1 MTFGEILYCFAAAAV
16 ATAGFGMMFRT
27 QHKSLLPG
35 AIIGGIGY
43 VLYELIVRGYG
54 SAAVASFAAALFV
67 GLASELTARLL
78 KGPAIVFATAGIIPL
93 VPGAWLYRTM
103 LHIVNADYSNAIA
116 VGLETI
122 MIAGAIAMALGF
134 STVVARGALRMRRKK
149 TI

>member
-1 MTFGEILYCFAAAAV
+1 MTFGKFLYFFIAAGV

-43 VLYELIVRGYG
+43 VLYEWIMQEYG

-67 GLASELTARLL
+67 GLASEVVARCL

-103 LHIVNADYSNAIA
+103 LNIVNADYTTAIA

-122 MIAGAIAMALGF
+122 MIAGAIAMALGV
-134 STVVARGALRMRRKK
+134 STVIARGALHIRKK
-149 TI
+149 KA